1 MPHIFLEILN
11 FVKVNIFVMDNS
23 IQTKFKIMNLNN
35 LFFLNVENQYLNKM
49 WPYIAMK
56 NSNHLRINSI
66 FQFHSCINNPK
77 IVMCCNSLYLH
88 NCIYRTSFLT
98 KATVDAFCHVNII
111 ACCSSTFICSRF
123 CLYGDCL

>member
-1 MPHIFLEILN
+1 
-11 FVKVNIFVMDNS
+11 MDNS

-66 FQFHSCINNPK
+66 FQFK
-77 IVMCCNSLYLH
+77 
-88 NCIYRTSFLT
+88 
-98 KATVDAFCHVNII
+98 
-111 ACCSSTFICSRF
+111 
-123 CLYGDCL
+123 

>member
-66 FQFHSCINNPK
+66 FQFK
-77 IVMCCNSLYLH
+77 
-88 NCIYRTSFLT
+88 
-98 KATVDAFCHVNII
+98 
-111 ACCSSTFICSRF
+111 
-123 CLYGDCL
+123 